1 MSRTNE
7 EILDSFLALWKT
19 RDAQGMADHF
29 AEDGVYDNQPE
40 NKPMVGRAAI
50 KQWLDTVFS
59 HIDRIDVDMKV
70 TASNGEWILSERLD
84 DHIAGDK
91 HMPVPVMNATRIVD
105 GKIALF
111 RDYYDMDTVRS
122 LGMG

>member
-70 TASNGEWILSERLD
+70 TASNGEWTLSERLD